1 MSSAEKIDEAWYKK
15 ALKICLLLLADLV
28 VINVVYHIWVAE
40 RGTPMLKSI
49 KASVVWPLGLIR
61 EKTACRQGVVAG
73 IICDAQTR
81 CAIINGSSV
90 KEGDF
95 INGAEVLS
103 INETDVQFKKNGQVW
118 KQRVGQ
124 KPSSA
129 WNND

>member
-49 KASVVWPLGLIR
+49 RASAVWPFRPIR
-61 EKTACRQGVVAG
+61 AKTACRQGVVAG

-81 CAIINGSSV
+81 CAIINGTSV

-103 INETDVQFKKNGQVW
+103 INETDVQFQKNGQVW